1 MVDAERV
8 GVRLDR
14 LEHLLEGLEKARA
27 GGEDVYL
34 ADEDLRAMTE
44 RRLQLAIQ
52 VCIDIGTQLVSEL
65 SAPPPADYAGVFTA
79 LAQAGEL
86 DRDLAGRLA
95 AAARQRN
102 LLVHLYLDLDDHE
115 VFASL
120 SRLDD
125 LRAFASVAQRLAEA
139 G

>member
-1 MVDAERV
+1 LVDAERV